1 MIAKLNFGQIIL
13 IIVPKARQLLHLFF
27 VIFIAKSRKK
37 NSHPFCWVLVLFDQ
51 DSVCIKKENGGQAII
66 RGTWDLVLKVAFLL

>member
-13 IIVPKARQLLHLFF
+13 IIIPKARKLLVIF

-66 RGTWDLVLKVAFLL
+66 RGTWDLVL